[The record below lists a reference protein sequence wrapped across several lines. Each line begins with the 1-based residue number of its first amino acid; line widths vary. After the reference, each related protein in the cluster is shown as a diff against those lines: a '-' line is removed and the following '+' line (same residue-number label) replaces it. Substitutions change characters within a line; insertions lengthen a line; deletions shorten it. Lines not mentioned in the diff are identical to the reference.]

1 MLIMYTNGSLF
12 TAAASA
18 IKLKLD
24 SDEEEDTSVRILF
37 LCSWVKL

>member
-1 MLIMYTNGSLF
+1 MWGSLF

-24 SDEEEDTSVRILF
+24 SDDEGDSSV
-37 LCSWVKL
+37 SP